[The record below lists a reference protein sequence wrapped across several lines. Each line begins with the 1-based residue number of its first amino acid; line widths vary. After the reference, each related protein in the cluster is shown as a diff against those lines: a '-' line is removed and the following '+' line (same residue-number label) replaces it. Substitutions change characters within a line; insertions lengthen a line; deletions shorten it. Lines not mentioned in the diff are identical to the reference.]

1 MIAQEAQYRDWMVAA
16 LAGDATNYRMLL
28 TALTRHLRSYFSRRL
43 SDSGGVEDAVQE
55 TLIAIHTRR
64 ATYDPSLPFTA
75 WVYGI
80 ARYKLID
87 EYRRAKRRATVSLD
101 EAADLFCHDET
112 EAAAARRD
120 VSKLLAK
127 LPASKRRLVEQI
139 KLEGTSVAETA
150 SNCPMAATGSAM
162 PNASPIAASNRAP
175 AARSSPAM
183 RANSMSSAGPSSI
196 RRHHPVAGS
205 IPARNASNADATPA
219 SPSASPRS
227 PPASW

>member
-75 WVYGI
+75 WAYGI

-120 VSKLLAK
+120 VSRLLAK

-139 KLEGTSVAETA
+139 KLEGASVAETA
-150 SNCPMAATGSAM
+150 AEHGMSESAVKVDVHRAIRSL
-162 PNASPIAASNRAP
+162 NQLVQSKSVLIDFASK
-175 AARSSPAM
+175 
-183 RANSMSSAGPSSI
+183 GY
-196 RRHHPVAGS
+196 GD
-205 IPARNASNADATPA
+205 AD
-219 SPSASPRS
+219 R
-227 PPASW
+227 